1 MWNYY
6 KTVVINSAVAEDGHD
21 MFFKGDV
28 VRGTELIKDGAV
40 NV

>member
-21 MFFKGDV
+21 MFFVEGGK
-28 VRGTELIKDGAV
+28 V